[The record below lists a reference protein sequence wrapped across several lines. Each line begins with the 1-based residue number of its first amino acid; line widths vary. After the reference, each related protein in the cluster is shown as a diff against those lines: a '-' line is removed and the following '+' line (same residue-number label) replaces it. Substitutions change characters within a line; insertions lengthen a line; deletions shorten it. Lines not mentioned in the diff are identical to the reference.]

1 MGHGQDGPSLRAQ
14 SRGKNESPMTGVPS
28 PHRNLLAPF
37 SGSRCPREKVQIP
50 HWLQRPCGSR
60 LTFFNLTYPQ
70 LTRPTPHTSFSYA
83 HTPCLQAFA
92 YVVPSAWASHAHT
105 HIYKANS

>member
-1 MGHGQDGPSLRAQ
+1 MGHGQDGPSLRSQ

-50 HWLQRPCGSR
+50 HWLQRPCGSW
-60 LTFFNLTYPQ
+60 LTFFNLTYYPQ
-70 LTRPTPHTSFSYA
+70 LTHLTPHTFLQLCPHSMPPGLCIYGA
-83 HTPCLQAFA
+83 LCLG
-92 YVVPSAWASHAHT
+92 VTHT
-105 HIYKANS
+105 HSQLQG